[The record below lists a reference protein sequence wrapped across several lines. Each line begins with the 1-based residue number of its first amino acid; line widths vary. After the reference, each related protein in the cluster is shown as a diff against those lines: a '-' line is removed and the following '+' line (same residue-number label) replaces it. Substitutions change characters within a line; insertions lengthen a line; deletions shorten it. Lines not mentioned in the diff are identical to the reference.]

1 MIVNFE
7 QVSEEIIH
15 NIKVLAESLGY
26 ELKRVLN
33 YSNHPSD
40 HFLYVVI
47 GQGGYKN
54 GYVVWMYNS
63 STNSLFSG
71 TYDLELDELF
81 LVLGKTIKRI

>member
-7 QVSEEIIH
+7 QVSEESIH
-15 NIKVLAESLGY
+15 NIKELAASLGY
-26 ELKRVLN
+26 ELKKVLN

-40 HFLYVVI
+40 HFLYIVV

-54 GYVVWMYNS
+54 GYVVWTYNS
-63 STNSLFSG
+63 NTNSLFSG

-81 LVLGKTIKRI
+81 LVLGNAIKRI